1 MAGELIVS
9 RAADE
14 HVLASR
20 EKTKHPRNE
29 LVCRAR
35 AYYKSLPY
43 NPGGMGGWPNMPGG
57 GGRECRFRV
66 RRRPTGMPILSPI
79 ARPSPPPTPPLC
91 HILGSAFSVRTVVA
105 ASLARPLTSVMDT
118 NFTSLRRRE
127 RMYIRM
133 LPMPCP
139 DFGFDVLRPLRGPYR
154 KPDFEIDSQLTG
166 G

>member
-1 MAGELIVS
+1 ML
-9 RAADE
+9 
-14 HVLASR
+14 
-20 EKTKHPRNE
+20 
-29 LVCRAR
+29 
-35 AYYKSLPY
+35 Y
-43 NPGGMGGWPNMPGG
+43 PGTGLMPGG
-57 GGRECRFRV
+57 GAMLYPGTGLMPGGGIIIIIGFGPEFAWSTQYTIPPI
-66 RRRPTGMPILSPI
+66 RRRPTGMPIPSPI

-139 DFGFDVLRPLRGPYR
+139 DFGFDVLRPLPH
-154 KPDFEIDSQLTG
+154 KLDD
-166 G
+166 